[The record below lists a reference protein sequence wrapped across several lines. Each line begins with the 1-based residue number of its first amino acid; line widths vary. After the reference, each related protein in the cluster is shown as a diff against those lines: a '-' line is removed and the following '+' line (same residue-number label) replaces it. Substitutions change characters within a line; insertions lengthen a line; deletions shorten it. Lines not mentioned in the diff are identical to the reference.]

1 MMNHPR
7 TIQIFLPNGDP
18 SGIRVAE
25 LTISILRLIEVP
37 RSELAEFLKMDES
50 HQVGLYFLVSQEDEQ
65 LYIGQ
70 SGDIGLRLKQH
81 LVDESKDWWEKA
93 LVLVSLTNNLT
104 QTHVLYL
111 EYLSINKA
119 KECARY
125 SLSNGNLG
133 QRPHTPLP
141 LQADCEEVH
150 RLGGLLLATL
160 GYPIFEPLL
169 YKKAENS
176 NDQTIFYLRR
186 AGVDAQGILTNEGM
200 VVLKGSTAPLNSSLQ
215 KDERLAARR
224 QSLIDRQIIQ
234 VNGERIVF
242 AENNLFK
249 SPSGAAGVLL
259 QSSSNGWIDWKT
271 ASGVTLRDYQ
281 EGLVDVGQTNG

>member
-1 MMNHPR
+1 MSNHPR

-25 LTISILRLIEVP
+25 LTTSILRLIEVP
-37 RSELAEFLKMDES
+37 RSELAEFLKMEEA

-70 SGDIGLRLKQH
+70 SGDVGTRLKQH
-81 LVDESKDWWEKA
+81 LSDESKDWWEKA

-111 EYLSINKA
+111 EYLSISKA
-119 KECARY
+119 KECSRY
-125 SLSNGNLG
+125 ALNNGNLG

-141 LQADCEEVH
+141 LQADCEEIH
-150 RLGGLLLATL
+150 QLGGLLLATL

-169 YKKAENS
+169 HKKTES
-176 NDQTIFYLRR
+176 LSEQTIFYFKRG
-186 AGVDAQGILTNEGM
+186 GVEAQGIFTNEGM
-200 VVLKGSTAPLNSSLQ
+200 VVLKGSTAPINTGLQ
-215 KDERLAARR
+215 KIERLAER
-224 QSLIDRQIIQ
+224 QQKLIEQGVIEAALEKVTFKTDY
-234 VNGERIVF
+234 
-242 AENNLFK
+242 LFR

-259 QSSSNGWIDWKT
+259 QSASNGWVDWKT
-271 ASGVTLRDYQ
+271 VSGVTLRDYQ
-281 EGLVDVGQTNG
+281 EGLVDER